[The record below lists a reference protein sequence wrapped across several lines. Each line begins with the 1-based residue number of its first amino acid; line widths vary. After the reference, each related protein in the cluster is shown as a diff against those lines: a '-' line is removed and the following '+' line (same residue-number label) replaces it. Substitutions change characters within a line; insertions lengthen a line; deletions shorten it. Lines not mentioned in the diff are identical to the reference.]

1 MTYRTYTRR
10 PFSYSSRSLSR
21 LNTAHPD
28 LVLLFTEALAN
39 PHVPC
44 DITILEGFR
53 SEQRQNELHEQ
64 GKSQLKWPKSYHNK
78 TPSMAV
84 DAAPYV
90 HGGVSWDWVYY
101 HELADHIKATWKR
114 LQAEGRVSS
123 DLRLEWGGDWK
134 SFPDGP
140 HWQLVG

>member
-1 MTYRTYTRR
+1 MSYR
-10 PFSYSSRSLSR
+10 YSSRSLSR

-28 LVLLFTEALAN
+28 LVLLFREALDA
-39 PHVPC
+39 PDCPS

-53 SEQRQNELHEQ
+53 SEQRQNELYDQ
-64 GKSQLKWPKSYHNK
+64 GKSQLKWPRSYHNK
-78 TPSMAV
+78 TPSRAV

-90 HGGVSWDWVYY
+90 NGGISWDWTYY
-101 HELADHIKATWKR
+101 HPLAAHLKATWKR

-123 DLRLEWGGDWK
+123 DLRLEWGGDWQ

>member
-1 MTYRTYTRR
+1 MSYL
-10 PFSYSSRSLSR
+10 YSSRSLSR

-28 LVLLFTEALAN
+28 LVLLFTEALDA
-39 PHVPC
+39 PDCPS

-53 SEQRQNELHEQ
+53 SEERQNQLYDQ
-64 GKSQLKWPKSYHNK
+64 GKSQLEWPKSYHHK

-90 HGGVSWDWVYY
+90 NGGITWDWTYY
-101 HELADHIKATWKR
+101 HPLADHLKATWAR

-123 DLRLEWGGDWK
+123 DLRLEWGGDWQ

>member
-1 MTYRTYTRR
+1 MSYR
-10 PFSYSSRSLSR
+10 YSSRSLSR
-21 LNTAHPD
+21 LNTARPD
-28 LVLLFTEALAN
+28 LVLLFTEALDA
-39 PHVPC
+39 PDCPS

-53 SEQRQNELHEQ
+53 SEQRQNELYDQ

-78 TPSMAV
+78 TPSRAV

-90 HGGVSWDWVYY
+90 NGGISWDWTYY
-101 HELADHIKATWKR
+101 HPLAAHLKATWAR

-123 DLRLEWGGDWK
+123 DLRLEWGGDWQ

>member
-1 MTYRTYTRR
+1 MSYR
-10 PFSYSSRSLSR
+10 YSSRSLSR

-28 LVLLFTEALAN
+28 LVLLFTEALAA
-39 PHVPC
+39 PDCPS

-53 SEQRQNELHEQ
+53 SEQRQNELYEQ
-64 GKSQLKWPKSYHNK
+64 GKSQLRWPKSYHNK
-78 TPSMAV
+78 NPSRAV

-90 HGGVSWDWVYY
+90 NGGITWDWTYY
-101 HELADHIKATWKR
+101 HPLADHLKATWKR

>member
-1 MTYRTYTRR
+1 MSYR
-10 PFSYSSRSLSR
+10 YSSRSLSR

-28 LVLLFTEALAN
+28 LVLLFTEALDA
-39 PHVPC
+39 PDSPS

-53 SEQRQNELHEQ
+53 SEQRQNELYNQ
-64 GKSQLKWPKSYHNK
+64 GKSQLKWPRSYHNK
-78 TPSMAV
+78 TPSRAV

-90 HGGVSWDWVYY
+90 NGGISWDWTYY
-101 HELADHIKATWKR
+101 HPLAAHLKATWAR

-123 DLRLEWGGDWK
+123 DLRLEWGGDWQ